1 MCLRWTYRS
10 RGPIG
15 FNESMEEAVENQ
27 CNALGAMG
35 VTAAPQKFVLPDDRL
50 STARPS
56 KLLKASDGG
65 VEAGKFHGEK

>member
-1 MCLRWTYRS
+1 
-10 RGPIG
+10 
-15 FNESMEEAVENQ
+15 MEEAVENQ

-56 KLLKASDGG
+56 ELLKASDGG
-65 VEAGKFHGEK
+65 VEAGKFRGEK